1 MTQAVINYHSQRR
14 AFIIIPNA
22 GITVGEKGAPFSHR
36 EILQN
41 CGFNAEQVSFALE
54 NFPRGYFL
62 NNKLVMYQSDDVKEG
77 DSWRLLPENYDLV
90 KRYYSDLQNLF
101 QINEQTRIFFGVYR
115 GKEGDI
121 WPTIEEVPQ
130 SFFA

>member
-1 MTQAVINYHSQRR
+1 MNQAVINYHSQRR

-22 GITVGEKGAPFSHR
+22 GIIVGEKGAPFSHR